1 MAQATG
7 RDPLKKQKDSLN
19 FKNSTVQRLA
29 RGAGRYAADML
40 IGGPAFTGA
49 RAIARA
55 YVASEGNPFGKSPRY
70 KKGVC
75 YRNCGEKKYVS
86 SSGMTKEAYERKK
99 KTGARGK

>member
-1 MAQATG
+1 MAIAG
-7 RDPLKKQKDSLN
+7 KKDPLKKQKDTLN

-55 YVASEGNPFGKSPRY
+55 YVASEGNPFGHPRY

-75 YRNCGEKKYVS
+75 YRNCGEKKYVT
-86 SSGMTKEAYERKK
+86 SSGMTKEVYERKK